1 MTGGKKMKKEIIYTE
16 NAPKPGNYSQAI
28 KCGNLIFVSGQTAD
42 DISTGKPIYGSI
54 AEQTEHILN
63 NIKSILEAAGSEM
76 NKALKCTV
84 FLSSL
89 EHKREFE
96 EVYKRFFAENPPARI
111 TVAAKEIDAGLD
123 VEIDVIAAV

>member
-1 MTGGKKMKKEIIYTE
+1 MKKEIIYTE

-28 KCGNLIFVSGQTAD
+28 KFGNLIYVSGQTAD
-42 DISTGKPIYGSI
+42 DIITGKPIYGSI
-54 AEQTEHILN
+54 TEQTEHILN

-76 NKALKCTV
+76 SKVLKCTV

-89 EHKREFE
+89 DHKREFE
-96 EVYKRFFAENPPARI
+96 EVYKRFFTEKQPARI
-111 TVAAKEIDAGLD
+111 TVAVKEIDAGLD

>member
-1 MTGGKKMKKEIIYTE
+1 MGGKKMKKEIIFTE

-28 KCGNLIFVSGQTAD
+28 KFGNLIFVSGQTAD
-42 DISTGKPIYGSI
+42 DISTGKPIYGSVT
-54 AEQTEHILN
+54 EQTEHILN
-63 NIKSILEAAGSEM
+63 NIKSILEEAGSEM
-76 NKALKCTV
+76 NKVLKCTV

-89 EHKREFE
+89 DFKGEFE
-96 EVYKRFFAENPPARI
+96 NVYKRYFAKNPPARI